1 MDFETRYYI
10 PGDEKGLVELLQDTF
25 QVWPNVDVDDSVDYW
40 IWKHLDSP
48 AGPSIVTVALKD
60 NMIVGS
66 HHNTPHNIKIGDRTI
81 SASQATDLATHPN
94 FRRMGVN
101 RSINEHNIEHGRDD
115 IFFTFWVTQNP
126 IVKKLNRSGGN
137 FEFPRPISN
146 LIHLE
151 NVNRYL
157 EKKKVENKYLYQIK
171 YSVQKFLSDLRNQPS
186 NHVDFEIVNISNF
199 SERIQVFWDSI
210 KTRYDFAFVLSPEY
224 LNWRYCD
231 PRAGKYEVYSAEKES
246 EILGFIVTRV
256 NRIDIENPRGFIV
269 ELLVASGRSDVAKAL
284 LKESVN
290 NLLAEGVNEIRS
302 WVVEKHFLEP
312 IFLENGFFKTRQ
324 PISTFYN
331 FTKVE
336 EQVTQFQSAPPQ
348 RLHFSYGSTDWV

>member
-115 IFFTFWVTQNP
+115 IFFTF
-126 IVKKLNRSGGN
+126 
-137 FEFPRPISN
+137 
-146 LIHLE
+146 HLE

>member
-10 PGDEKGLVELLQDTF
+10 PGDEKGLVKLLQATF
-25 QVWPNVDVDDSVDYW
+25 HEWPNVDVDDPVDYW
-40 IWKHLDSP
+40 VWKHLDSP
-48 AGPSIVTVALKD
+48 SGASIVNVALKD

-66 HHNTPHNIKIGDRTI
+66 HHNTPHNIKIGERTI

-101 RSINEHNIEHGRDD
+101 RSIGEHNIEHGRDD
-115 IFFTFWVTQNP
+115 IFFTYWVTVNP

-146 LIHLE
+146 LIHIE

-157 EKKKVENKYLYQIK
+157 EKKNIENKFLYQFK
-171 YSVQKFLSDLRNQPS
+171 YSVQKFLSGLRKKPN
-186 NHVDFEIVNISNF
+186 NLVDCEIVKISHF
-199 SERIQVFWDSI
+199 TERIQVFWDTI
-210 KTRYDFAFVLSPEY
+210 KTSYDFTFELSTDY

-231 PRAGKYEVYSAEKES
+231 HRAGKYEVYSAEKEG

-256 NRIDIENPRGFIV
+256 NRIDVENPQGFVV
-269 ELLVASGRSDVAKAL
+269 ELIVAPGRSDVANAL
-284 LKESVN
+284 LKESVY
-290 NLLAEGVNEIRS
+290 NLLAEGVNEIFT
-302 WVVEKHFLEP
+302 WVVEKNFLERA
-312 IFLENGFFKTRQ
+312 FLENGFIKLRQ
-324 PISTFYN
+324 DISTFYN

-336 EQVTQFQSAPPQ
+336 DLVTQFQSAHPE